1 MLDKYQMDKLKGKKL
16 DFAISLMGE
25 DDILHI
31 GSSTGFIFIGTKEE
45 YHKNVG
51 GISSHWKKFY
61 QDIVKSREKSIM
73 STVAEI
79 TKLKKDY
86 KYRPA
91 LEDKLNRLKILY
103 ASKTGAEDI
112 LKAFKPIQS
121 RKVLDVYPRIQMD
134 GICIIV
140 EGQEQG
146 KYWDKSEWDR
156 DHKGDNN
163 V

>member
-31 GSSTGFIFIGTKEE
+31 GSSAGFIFIGTKEE
-45 YHKNVG
+45 YLKNVG
-51 GISSHWKKFY
+51 GISAHWKKFY

-86 KYRPA
+86 KYRTA
-91 LEDKLNRLKILY
+91 LEDKLKRLKILY

-112 LKAFKPIQS
+112 LKAFKPIQH

-156 DHKGDNN
+156 DHKGDGN

>member
-1 MLDKYQMDKLKGKKL
+1 MLDKYSINKLKGTTL
-16 DFAISLMGE
+16 DFTVSLMGE

-31 GSSTGFIFIGTKEE
+31 GSSTGFIFIGTKGE
-45 YHKNVG
+45 YYKNVG
-51 GISSHWKKFY
+51 DISSHWKKFY

-86 KYRPA
+86 KYRTA
-91 LEDKLNRLKILY
+91 LEDKLSRLKILY
-103 ASKTGAEDI
+103 ASKMTAEDI
-112 LKAFKPIQS
+112 LKEFKPIQH

-140 EGQEQG
+140 EGAEQG
-146 KYWDKSEWDR
+146 KYWDREEYL
-156 DHKGDNN
+156 KGEKGK
-163 V
+163 

>member
-45 YHKNVG
+45 YYKNVG
-51 GISSHWKKFY
+51 GIFSHWKKFY
-61 QDIVKSREKSIM
+61 QDIVKRREKSIM

-112 LKAFKPIQS
+112 LKAFKPIQH

-156 DHKGDNN
+156 DHKER
-163 V
+163 

>member
-1 MLDKYQMDKLKGKKL
+1 MLDKYSINKLKGTTL
-16 DFAISLMGE
+16 DFTVSLMND

-79 TKLKKDY
+79 TKLKKDH
-86 KYRPA
+86 KYRTA
-91 LEDKLNRLKILY
+91 MEDKLNRLKILY

-112 LKAFKPIQS
+112 LKEFKPIQH

-156 DHKGDNN
+156 DHKGDGN

>member
-1 MLDKYQMDKLKGKKL
+1 MLDKYQINKLKGKKL

-45 YHKNVG
+45 YYKNVG
-51 GISSHWKKFY
+51 GISAHWKKFY
-61 QDIVKSREKSIM
+61 QDIIKSREKSIM

-103 ASKTGAEDI
+103 ASKTSAEDI
-112 LKAFKPIQS
+112 LKVFKPIQT

-140 EGQEQG
+140 EGAEQG
-146 KYWDKSEWDR
+146 KYWDKQEWDR
-156 DHKGDNN
+156 DHKGDDN

>member
-1 MLDKYQMDKLKGKKL
+1 MLDKYQMDKLKGTKL
-16 DFAISLMGE
+16 DFAISLMDA

-45 YHKNVG
+45 YYKNVG
-51 GISSHWKKFY
+51 GISAHWKKFY
-61 QDIVKSREKSIM
+61 QDIVKIREKSIM

-86 KYRPA
+86 KYKTS
-91 LEDKLNRLKILY
+91 LEDKINKLKILY

-112 LKAFKPIQS
+112 LKVFKPVQS

-140 EGQEQG
+140 EGAEQG

-156 DHKGDNN
+156 DHKGDDN

>member
-1 MLDKYQMDKLKGKKL
+1 MLDKYQMDKLKGKNL
-16 DFAISLMGE
+16 DFAISLMNE

-51 GISSHWKKFY
+51 GISSCWKKFY

-86 KYRPA
+86 RYRPA

-112 LKAFKPIQS
+112 LKAFKPIQH

-140 EGQEQG
+140 EGAEQG
-146 KYWDKSEWDR
+146 KYWDKQEWDR
-156 DHKGDNN
+156 DHKGDGN

>member
-16 DFAISLMGE
+16 DFAISLMDE

-51 GISSHWKKFY
+51 GISAHWKKFY

-73 STVAEI
+73 STVTEI

-86 KYRPA
+86 KYRTA
-91 LEDKLNRLKILY
+91 LEDKLSRLKILY
-103 ASKTGAEDI
+103 ASKMTAEDI
-112 LKAFKPIQS
+112 LKAFKPIQH

-146 KYWDKSEWDR
+146 KYWDKQEWDR

>member
-1 MLDKYQMDKLKGKKL
+1 MLDKYSINKLKGTTL
-16 DFAISLMGE
+16 DFTVSLMND

-31 GSSTGFIFIGTKEE
+31 SSSTGFIFIGTKEE
-45 YHKNVG
+45 YYKNVG
-51 GISSHWKKFY
+51 GISAHWKKFY
-61 QDIVKSREKSIM
+61 QDIIKSREKSIM

-86 KYRPA
+86 KYRAA

-103 ASKTGAEDI
+103 ASKTSAEDI
-112 LKAFKPIQS
+112 LKVFKPVQS
-121 RKVLDVYPRIQMD
+121 RKILDVYPRIQMD

-146 KYWDKSEWDR
+146 KYWDKSEWDK
-156 DHKGDNN
+156 DHGGGCN

>member
-1 MLDKYQMDKLKGKKL
+1 MLDKYQMDKLKGTKL

-25 DDILHI
+25 DDILNI

-45 YHKNVG
+45 YCKNVG
-51 GISSHWKKFY
+51 GISAHWKKYY

-86 KYRPA
+86 KYRSA

-112 LKAFKPIQS
+112 LKVFKPIQS

-156 DHKGDNN
+156 DHKGDGN